1 MPYAVRLISEE
12 EKDDL
17 YDQYGDLPFHT
28 SKAEIHGCCIK
39 LLTLDKKEKETW
51 EDNFHMM
58 SETTRSH
65 GRVVVLHDA
74 SREQIVLYERFSR
87 TAFVFNIDYYGW
99 IKSVALAVAGDMLED
114 QHRIHSVHGAS
125 LDINGMGVTLIAP
138 SGTGK
143 TTHSW
148 GLLRAEGAR
157 LVSDDWFYV
166 RLSNHPPLAFGSEK
180 NCYVDA
186 DIAKVWPEYRPL
198 VEKAVFDKR
207 GRAVV
212 NVRFIAGQG
221 SVIPMT
227 SLRQFILL
235 KRDAADKRQCRKLD
249 AEEALAYLVE
259 HDFCNPHQMVRD
271 ERKLKLRS
279 DFFRRMLQDRDI
291 HLINTAA
298 AAEETQALIRRAIG
312 VKR

>member
-1 MPYAVRLISEE
+1 
-12 EKDDL
+12 
-17 YDQYGDLPFHT
+17 
-28 SKAEIHGCCIK
+28 
-39 LLTLDKKEKETW
+39 
-51 EDNFHMM
+51 
-58 SETTRSH
+58 
-65 GRVVVLHDA
+65 
-74 SREQIVLYERFSR
+74 VLYEKISR

-125 LDINGMGVTLIAP
+125 LDINGLGVTLIAP

-166 RLSNHPPLAFGSEK
+166 RLSNRPPLAFGSEK

-186 DIAKVWPEYRPL
+186 DIAKVWGEYRGL
-198 VEKAVFDKR
+198 VEKAVFDKQ

-227 SLRQFILL
+227 SLRHFVLL
-235 KRDAADKRQCRKLD
+235 QRDASEKRQCQRLD
-249 AEEALAYLVE
+249 PEQALDYLLR
-259 HDFCNPHQMVRD
+259 HDFCNPHQLVRD
-271 ERKLKLRS
+271 ERKQKLRT
-279 DFFRRMLQDRDI
+279 DFFRRMLEGRDI
-291 HLINTAA
+291 HLINTTAG
-298 AAEETQALIRRAIG
+298 AEETQALIRRTIG
-312 VKR
+312 VKT